1 MTTCI
6 SHWTALHWYLRRVCW
21 SSVMASDGD
30 EPRVPDV
37 GPTAAEVADVMRALE
52 PYLPEVPGRAPSI
65 DVLVAS
71 DRGRRKIAGV
81 TSHVCSTPLPRG
93 SIQPTGLRGYDIV
106 VTSPELTFIQIA
118 ATEDLR
124 VAAYVG
130 MALCSSFRLDDF
142 STSGLARREE
152 PEEPLTSV
160 KKIAAYL
167 RRAKGLYGVDEARRA
182 LRYVRDGAL
191 SPPEGGIGLLAMLPC
206 KCGGFGWKD
215 VRLNVALRVFDRL
228 DSSGRSRYTTR
239 YPDVV
244 IEGKTAGGERR
255 MVGID
260 FDPEVTH
267 GGEAKR
273 KSDVRRGN
281 QISGVRRLVHFTFTE
296 DERTSYP
303 AWRSSMERIRRALG
317 KRKARRDG
325 KADDYDNER
334 WEAWHL
340 LLNHPPVL

>member
-6 SHWTALHWYLRRVCW
+6 SHWTALHWHLRRICW
-21 SSVMASDGD
+21 SSACAPAGD
-30 EPRVPDV
+30 ELRVPDV
-37 GPTAAEVADVMRALE
+37 GPTAAEAADAMRALGT
-52 PYLPEVPGRAPSI
+52 YLPDVPGREPSI

-71 DRGRRKIAGV
+71 DRGRRAVKGV
-81 TSHVCSTPLPRG
+81 NSHVCSSALPRG

-106 VTSPELTFIQIA
+106 VTSPELTFVQIA
-118 ATEDLR
+118 AIEDLR

-130 MALCSSFRLDDF
+130 MALCSLFRLDEF
-142 STSGLARREE
+142 STSGLAKRED

-167 RRAKGLYGVDEARRA
+167 RRAKGLYGVDKARRA

-206 KCGGFGWKD
+206 GSGGFGWED

-228 DSSGRSRYTTR
+228 DASGRSRYTTR

-244 IEGKTAGGERR
+244 IVGKTSDGERR

-296 DERTSYP
+296 EERRSYSS
-303 AWRSSMERIRRALG
+303 WLSSMERVRRALG
-317 KRKARRDG
+317 RRKARRNG
-325 KADDYDNER
+325 GTDDYDSER